1 MGEQPF
7 QSIIWENDL
16 PMPMPNQKLMPKPM
30 LDIMDMAT
38 LVMVMVFPDTAMP
51 ISDMDIP
58 TTTMARDQLNPN
70 PMDIM
75 DMDIMVIP
83 DMDIMVMVLLLM
95 SDALSGEPE
104 NKLML
109 YLQLNKKRFNHI
121 LQKTK
126 YKTFKNLK

>member
-1 MGEQPF
+1 MG
-7 QSIIWENDL
+7 IIWENDL
-16 PMPMPNQKLMPKPM
+16 LMPNQKPMLMPKLM

-38 LVMVMVFPDTAMP
+38 MVMVFPDTAMP

-58 TTTMARDQLNPN
+58 ITTMARDQLNPN

-83 DMDIMVMVLLLM
+83 DTDIMVTVLLLM

-109 YLQLNKKRFNHI
+109 YLQLN
-121 LQKTK
+121 
-126 YKTFKNLK
+126 

>member
-16 PMPMPNQKLMPKPM
+16 PMPNQKPMLMPKPM
-30 LDIMDMAT
+30 LDITDMAT

-58 TTTMARDQLNPN
+58 TATMARDQLNLN

-75 DMDIMVIP
+75 DTDIMVIP
-83 DMDIMVMVLLLM
+83 DTDIMVMVLLLM

-109 YLQLNKKRFNHI
+109 HLQLNNKRFIHI
-121 LQKTK
+121 LQKR
-126 YKTFKNLK
+126 N

>member
-1 MGEQPF
+1 MGF

-16 PMPMPNQKLMPKPM
+16 LMPNQRPMLMPKPM
-30 LDIMDMAT
+30 LDITDMAT
-38 LVMVMVFPDTAMP
+38 LVMVMVFQDTAMP

-75 DMDIMVIP
+75 DTDIMVIL

-109 YLQLNKKRFNHI
+109 YLQLNKKT
-121 LQKTK
+121 LQSYFTK
-126 YKTFKNLK
+126 NE